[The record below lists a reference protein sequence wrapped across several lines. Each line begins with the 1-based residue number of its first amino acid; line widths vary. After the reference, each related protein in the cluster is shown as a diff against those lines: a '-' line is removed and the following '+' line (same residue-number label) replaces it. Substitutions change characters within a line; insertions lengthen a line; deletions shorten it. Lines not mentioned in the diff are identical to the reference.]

1 MNPDLLNILGDVACV
16 QDDFSYSR
24 GEGLTIISG
33 DQQLE
38 KNHGS
43 DCKKMVENVDSC
55 AKIFLNANGGA
66 HSDHSDS
73 TLVSHMSYYPI
84 DVLHHS
90 LSGLYVLIRDSMI
103 LRLSTSPVE
112 CILLSFEYHK
122 FTLFSDLSH
131 SLEPNCKSAAI

>member
-1 MNPDLLNILGDVACV
+1 LNLDLLNILGDVACV

-55 AKIFLNANGGA
+55 AKILLNANGGA
-66 HSDHSDS
+66 KFYDEIHGS
-73 TLVSHMSYYPI
+73 PQAPP
-84 DVLHHS
+84 S
-90 LSGLYVLIRDSMI
+90 L
-103 LRLSTSPVE
+103 
-112 CILLSFEYHK
+112 
-122 FTLFSDLSH
+122 
-131 SLEPNCKSAAI
+131 LEL